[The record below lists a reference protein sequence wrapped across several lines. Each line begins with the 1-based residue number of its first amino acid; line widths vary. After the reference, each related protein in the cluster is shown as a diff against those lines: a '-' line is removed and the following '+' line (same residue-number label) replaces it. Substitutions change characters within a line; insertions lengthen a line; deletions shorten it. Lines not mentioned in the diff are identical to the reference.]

1 MMSQDVS
8 IKVVVADREYPL
20 KVHSEEVEL
29 VKAAEKEIQSKMVAL
44 KANYQ
49 VKEKQDLLAM
59 CLLQLLVEK
68 NKASSASQESVVD
81 VDLYSKIV
89 DLESFVSDYLKK

>member
-1 MMSQDVS
+1 MSQSVS

-20 KVHSEEVEL
+20 KVQSEEVEL
-29 VKAAEKEIQSKMVAL
+29 VKAAEKEIQSKLVAL

-68 NKASSASQESVVD
+68 NKSTSMQPESSVD
-81 VDLYSKIV
+81 VDLYGKIV